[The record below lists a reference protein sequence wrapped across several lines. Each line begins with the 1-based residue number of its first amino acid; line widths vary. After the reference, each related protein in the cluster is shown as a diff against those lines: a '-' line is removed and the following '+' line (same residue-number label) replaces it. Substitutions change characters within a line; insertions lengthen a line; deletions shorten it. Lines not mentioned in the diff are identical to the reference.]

1 MVEVLK
7 TRRDFVEPIRTILKS
22 GAEINAAILGV
33 VNSAIEQYS
42 ATSVAVDA
50 FDFAAAPGSMD
61 DLYGTVSASDS
72 AREVKLYYSLVE
84 GNNTVSIRFCFVT
97 DAALVYLPRDSRGM
111 FADLP
116 VTFTTLYG
124 GGRVDFATVPVSFDL
139 VADARDMFANHPYIK
154 TIRVPAGTA
163 LRSSAASAGMFAGCT
178 ALVGGAGTAYN
189 ASHTDGEYARID
201 NPPDAPGYFTAAT

>member
-7 TRRDFVEPIRTILKS
+7 TRRDFVTPVRTILKS

-50 FDFAAAPGSMD
+50 FDFAAASGSM

-72 AREVKLYYSLVE
+72 AREVKLYYSLAG
-84 GNNTVSIRFCFVT
+84 GNNTVSIQFRFVT

-116 VTFTTLYG
+116 VTLTTAYG

-189 ASHTDGEYARID
+189 ASHIDGEYARID
-201 NPPDAPGYFTAAT
+201 NPPTAPGYFTAAT